1 MLKVTTWET
10 TIIPKVCA
18 LARSRLSLSWK
29 WDQIRTKL
37 NQIQMLTKY
46 KNGLRLL
53 GNVYLGEHQFLLGVV
68 EACGG
73 LDWTSLDQ
81 VVTQLGKS
89 GENIKFVQFLDLQV
103 TRGGMSQCRTR
114 AQVAPQHFATG
125 QEVNNGQQWSTMVN
139 NGQQWSTMVTISWKS
154 KPGWRRQWWPR
165 CRAGWW
171 GEYVAEKIIMNAK
184 QERKFHYN
192 NNNTWVRVVGT

>member
-1 MLKVTTWET
+1 MLKVKTWET

-37 NQIQMLTKY
+37 NRIQMLTKY

-81 VVTQLGKS
+81 VVAQLGKS
-89 GENIKFVQFLDLQV
+89 GGKYQICAISRFASYPRRNV
-103 TRGGMSQCRTR
+103 TVSDSSSSCASAFCHWTGGQQWPTM
-114 AQVAPQHFATG
+114 
-125 QEVNNGQQWSTMVN
+125 VNNGQRWSIMVN
-139 NGQQWSTMVTISWKS
+139 NGQQWSQFLENQNLVGEDNDD
-154 KPGWRRQWWPR
+154 PGVEL
-165 CRAGWW
+165 G
-171 GEYVAEKIIMNAK
+171 GEVSMWQKIPL
-184 QERKFHYN
+184 
-192 NNNTWVRVVGT
+192 

>member
-1 MLKVTTWET
+1 MLKVKTWET

-68 EACGG
+68 EAGGG

-81 VVTQLGKS
+81 VVAQLGKS
-89 GENIKFVQFLDLQV
+89 GKNINFVQILDLQV

-125 QEVNNGQQWSTMVN
+125 QGVNNGQQWSAMINNGQQWSTMVN
-139 NGQQWSTMVTISWKS
+139 NGHNFLKIKTWLEKTMMTQV
-154 KPGWRRQWWPR
+154 
-165 CRAGWW
+165 
-171 GEYVAEKIIMNAK
+171 
-184 QERKFHYN
+184 
-192 NNNTWVRVVGT
+192 

>member
-1 MLKVTTWET
+1 MLKVKTWET

-68 EACGG
+68 EAGGG

-81 VVTQLGKS
+81 VVAQLGKS
-89 GENIKFVQFLDLQV
+89 GKKHKFCSIFRFASYPRRNV
-103 TRGGMSQCRTR
+103 TVSDSSSSCASAFCHWTGGQQWSAMI
-114 AQVAPQHFATG
+114 
-125 QEVNNGQQWSTMVN
+125 NNGQQWSQFLEIKTWLEKTMMTQV
-139 NGQQWSTMVTISWKS
+139 
-154 KPGWRRQWWPR
+154 
-165 CRAGWW
+165 
-171 GEYVAEKIIMNAK
+171 
-184 QERKFHYN
+184 
-192 NNNTWVRVVGT
+192 